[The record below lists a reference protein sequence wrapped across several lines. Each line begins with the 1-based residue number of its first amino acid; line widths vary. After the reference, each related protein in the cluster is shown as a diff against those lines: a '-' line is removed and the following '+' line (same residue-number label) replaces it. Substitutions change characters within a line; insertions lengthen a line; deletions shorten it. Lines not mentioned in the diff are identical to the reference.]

1 MMSVS
6 SVCKTI
12 EHQCNDI
19 QSARSIEEGGS
30 ETSKKK
36 EVLGMTLQN
45 KLTDAVKKIDSA
57 TRRNSKTETTN
68 DKTKKDVYF
77 LFLHK

>member
-12 EHQCNDI
+12 EHQCNEI
-19 QSARSIEEGGS
+19 QTARSIEEGGVES
-30 ETSKKK
+30 VKKK

-57 TRRNSKTETTN
+57 TRRSSKEDTTN
-68 DKTKKDVYF
+68 EKTKKDVYF

>member
-1 MMSVS
+1 MSMS
-6 SVCKTI
+6 SICKTI
-12 EHQCNDI
+12 EHQEI
-19 QSARSIEEGGS
+19 QHSPRSIEEGGNES
-30 ETSKKK
+30 TKKK
-36 EVLGMTLQN
+36 EVLGMSLQS

-57 TRRNSKTETTN
+57 TRRNKAESTS